1 MTDPFFLQTLTISGF
16 RAFLKPKTLDFSE
29 KRCLAIFAPNGC
41 GKSSVI
47 DALEFMLSEH
57 GTLTRLGQ
65 RAVNNQAGPAALA
78 HNLAKENEIAPSVA
92 ISLVSGKKITK
103 GTRAASDADR
113 LMPAAARMLNSLF
126 KVSPIIRGHEL
137 RMFVEAQTPE
147 QRYADIANWLQLGPL
162 VTVQRDI
169 RLLRTQIKIVSEDEG
184 DLRRVDTQLAR
195 ETKTGCP
202 HLGGSGDTDLCQ

>member
-16 RAFLKPKTLDFSE
+16 RAFLEPKTLDFSE
-29 KRCLAIFAPNGC
+29 KRCLAIFAPNGY

-92 ISLVSGKKITK
+92 ISLVSGKKITNGSRPAFDK
-103 GTRAASDADR
+103 DR
-113 LMPAAARMLNSLF
+113 RMPAAAAMLKSLQ
-126 KVSPIIRGHEL
+126 KVCPIIRGYEL
-137 RMFVEAQTPE
+137 RKFVEEQTPE

-162 VTVQRDI
+162 VTVQKNIPCAAYSDQNRF
-169 RLLRTQIKIVSEDEG
+169 
-184 DLRRVDTQLAR
+184 
-195 ETKTGCP
+195 
-202 HLGGSGDTDLCQ
+202 